1 METLL
6 YFGKVNLYLVLFYAC
21 YWLLFRKH
29 TFFVWNRVYLIC
41 SLLISFLLPNISIPE
56 TEQAAPTLYYSVITV
71 SDSIPFSSATEYPV
85 SETINRI
92 SWIYLFAAIG
102 SFLMLIK
109 LVKSFWDLRQMI
121 SLGDLFPHPDYH
133 LILLPDNQTGSFSF
147 LKWLVLNRY
156 DYENNPDPILR
167 HELVH
172 IQQRHSLDILLIEII
187 KVAFWF
193 NPVIWFYKMSLQEVH
208 EYLADEAVPNRDHY
222 ARFLVSYAL
231 SVPVTL
237 LTNHFF
243 NSSTLKS
250 RIKMI
255 YKNRNS
261 RWSLGKY
268 LMIVPVLLF
277 AVLLTAAREKLT
289 VSEEVQN
296 TPGSGLYK
304 ETEITDNSSVAKYI
318 PAIVKSDTGKV
329 KVNIEGDILRES
341 GLGIA
346 DVNIFDPDRDVSV
359 TTNPLGHF
367 KISNVKVGE
376 VLVVSHVSYIPQ
388 ILVVEK
394 GKSKYTLTFKNG
406 QNEIKGPEFTAYQD
420 IAKIAE
426 ERKKEKEIATSL
438 SAVKE
443 QKPQFP
449 GGEEALAK
457 YIQSNIRYPEEAI
470 GVSAGGIALVSFTI
484 NSNGDVRKPK
494 LVKEIGLG
502 IDDEAL
508 RLVLNM
514 PRWEPAR
521 QNGRAVS
528 MEYTLSI
535 RFNLKR
541 GVAAK
546 EKYQG
551 SYPADNQNSKNR
563 YFNYKMP
570 ETPVLA
576 KLDKL
581 LTKAFDFSDDKKPE
595 VKIQSMKLRIAKPA
609 PEQETQNTY
618 SFGRKII

>member
-6 YFGKVNLYLVLFYAC
+6 YFGKVNIYWILFYAC

-29 TFFVWNRVYLIC
+29 TFFVWNRAYLVG
-41 SLLISFLLPNISIPE
+41 SLLISFLLPVISIPE
-56 TEQAAPTLYYSVITV
+56 TEQAAPTPFYSVSTV
-71 SDSIPFSSATEYPV
+71 AAAVPFSAAAEYPIP
-85 SETINRI
+85 ETFD
-92 SWIYLFAAIG
+92 WIEWIWFCAAIG
-102 SFLMLIK
+102 SFFMLKK
-109 LVKSFWDLRQMI
+109 LVKSFWDLSQII
-121 SLGDLFPHPDYH
+121 SQGDLIKQPDYN
-133 LILLPDNQTGSFSF
+133 LILLSDNKTGSFSF

-167 HELVH
+167 HEMVH

-193 NPVIWFYKMSLQEVH
+193 NPVIWFYKISLQEVH
-208 EYLADEAVPNRDHY
+208 EFLADEAAPNRDHY

-231 SVPVTL
+231 AVPVTL

-261 RWSLGKY
+261 RWLLGKY

-277 AVLLTAAREKLT
+277 ALLMTAAREKLT
-289 VSEEVQN
+289 TSEEVQN
-296 TPGSGLYK
+296 TPVPKLNK
-304 ETEITDNSSVAKYI
+304 DTEITDNSAVPESI
-318 PAIVKSDTGKV
+318 PAIVKSDTGKI
-329 KVNIEGDILRES
+329 KMNIEGDIVRES

-346 DVNIFDPDRDVSV
+346 EVNIFDPERDISV
-359 TTNPLGHF
+359 TTDALGHF
-367 KISNVKVGE
+367 KMTNVDVGR

-394 GKSKYTLTFKNG
+394 GKTEYTLTFKNG
-406 QNEIKGPEFTAYQD
+406 KNELKGPEFTVYQD
-420 IAKIAE
+420 VTKITE
-426 ERKKEKEIATSL
+426 DRKKKKEIAESF
-438 SAVKE
+438 SSVKE

-457 YIQSNIRYPEEAI
+457 YIQSNIRYPEEAL

-494 LVKEIGLG
+494 IVKEIGWG
-502 IDDEAL
+502 IDDEAV

-521 QNGRAVS
+521 QNGRPVS

-541 GVAAK
+541 EVAAK
-546 EKYQG
+546 ERYQG
-551 SYPADNQNSKNR
+551 SYPADNQNNKKR

-570 ETPVLA
+570 EMPALA
-576 KLDKL
+576 NQDKVF
-581 LTKAFDFSDDKKPE
+581 TKAFNFSDDKKPE
-595 VKIQSMKLRIAKPA
+595 VKIQGMQLRIAKPA
-609 PEQETQNTY
+609 E
-618 SFGRKII
+618 K

>member
-6 YFGKVNLYLVLFYAC
+6 YFGKVNLYWILFYTC

-29 TFFVWNRVYLIC
+29 TFFVWNRTYLVG
-41 SLLISFLLPNISIPE
+41 SLLISFLLPLISIPE
-56 TEQAAPTLYYSVITV
+56 TEQTAPTVFYTV
-71 SDSIPFSSATEYPV
+71 STVAAVPLSATKYTAP
-85 SETINRI
+85 ETFDLTQ
-92 SWIYLFAAIG
+92 WIWPFLALG
-102 SFLMLIK
+102 SFFMLRK
-109 LVKSFWDLRQMI
+109 LIKSFWHLNQI
-121 SLGDLFPHPDYH
+121 IAQGEQIKLSEYN
-133 LILLPDNQTGSFSF
+133 LILLSDNKTGSFSF

-167 HELVH
+167 HEMVH
-172 IQQRHSLDILLIEII
+172 MRQMHSLDILLIEII
-187 KVAFWF
+187 KVIFWF
-193 NPVIWFYKMSLQEVH
+193 NPVIWFYKTSLQEVH
-208 EYLADEAVPNRDHY
+208 EYLADEAAPNRDYY
-222 ARFLVSYAL
+222 ARFLVSYSL

-261 RWSLGKY
+261 RWILGKY

-277 AVLLTAAREKLT
+277 ALLLTAAREKLT
-289 VSEEVQN
+289 VTEEVQN
-296 TPGSGLYK
+296 LPASTLYN
-304 ETEITDNSSVAKYI
+304 ESEITENSAVVESI

-346 DVNIFDPDRDVSV
+346 DVNIFDPERDISV
-359 TTNPLGHF
+359 TTDPLGRF
-367 KISNVKVGE
+367 KMTNVDVGG

-394 GKSKYTLTFKNG
+394 GKTKYTLTFKNG
-406 QNEIKGPEFTAYQD
+406 QNELKGPEFTATQD
-420 IAKIAE
+420 VSKITE
-426 ERKKEKEIATSL
+426 ERKKKKEIAESL
-438 SAVKE
+438 SSVKE

-457 YIQSNIRYPEEAI
+457 YIESNIRYPEEAV

-494 LVKEIGLG
+494 VVKEIGWG
-502 IDDEAL
+502 IDDEAV

-521 QNGRAVS
+521 QNGHPVA
-528 MEYTLSI
+528 MEYMLSI

-541 GVAAK
+541 EVSAK
-546 EKYQG
+546 ARYQG
-551 SYPADNQNSKNR
+551 NYPADNQNSKYH

-570 ETPVLA
+570 DTPVLA
-576 KLDKL
+576 NQDNV
-581 LTKAFDFSDDKKPE
+581 LTKAFDFSNDKKPE
-595 VKIQSMKLRIAKPA
+595 VKVPAIQLRIYKPA
-609 PEQETQNTY
+609 E
-618 SFGRKII
+618 K